1 MKVMGINFEEELNA
15 AQLAAVRYCDG
26 PSLVIAGA
34 GSGKT
39 RVLTYKIAYLIE
51 MGYEPW
57 SILALTFTNKAAKEM
72 KERIAAG
79 VGKIDASAIW
89 MGTFHSVFSK
99 ILRKEA
105 HLLGYDSNFTIY
117 DQTDS
122 RSLIKSII
130 KEMQLDDKVYKPA
143 VVGERISS
151 AKSSLI
157 MPAEYASDAGLLGDD
172 QRARIPNTR
181 YIYSSYCERC
191 KQANAMDFDD
201 LLLNTYRLFDE
212 FPEVREKYVRKFR
225 YLLVDEY
232 QDTNSLQA
240 AIVWQL
246 TKERQ
251 AVCVVG
257 DDAQSIYSF
266 RGANIGNILGFTE
279 RYKGAKIFKLEQNY
293 RSTQMIVNAANSL
306 IRRNAH
312 QIEKTVY
319 SQRAVGS
326 PLAVCSAYSDF
337 EEGEIVANKVAEL
350 RRRKGLDFCDIA
362 VLYRTNAQSR
372 IFEEAFRKR
381 SFPYRIY
388 GGLSFYQRKEIKD
401 VIAYF
406 RLICNH
412 HDEEAM
418 KRIINYPARGIGDTT
433 LQKVKQAAIDNGASM
448 WDVLQNPA
456 AYDLQVNKGT
466 LAKLLGFVGL
476 IESFTAVAAEKNA
489 SEVASVVVSESGVWG
504 DIFRDSSV
512 EGKAR
517 QENLQEL
524 VDGIK
529 EFVDMRLEEGNEY
542 NRLPDFL
549 AEVSLMS
556 DQDAG
561 DEAGDNH
568 ITLMTIH
575 SAKGLEFKAV
585 FVVGLEEELF
595 PNQCA
600 LVSPREMEEERRLFY
615 VAITRAQDYCILTH
629 SKTRYHYGTT
639 EYHEPSRFIDEIDE
653 GCLSRSGNIATTQAQ
668 QRSGMFAAANR
679 RGNMFAGQQRAAAD
693 GGSLFGGSRFPTP
706 QQPATRVVDASSMG
720 HPRLQRLSDVERDY
734 SAPKSNHAAVSPGAI
749 VQHDRFGVGMVQSV
763 EGAGENA
770 KAVINFKNAG
780 TKTLLLKFAKLK
792 TIG

>member
-1 MKVMGINFEEELNA
+1 MGINFEEELNA

-39 RVLTYKIAYLIE
+39 RVLTYKIAYLLE

-117 DQTDS
+117 DQADS

-151 AKSSLI
+151 AKSNLI
-157 MPAEYASDAGLLGDD
+157 LPAEYASDAGLLGDD

-201 LLLNTYRLFDE
+201 LLLNTYRLFEE

-232 QDTNSLQA
+232 QDTNFLQA

-306 IRRNAH
+306 IP
-312 QIEKTVY
+312 I
-319 SQRAVGS
+319 
-326 PLAVCSAYSDF
+326 
-337 EEGEIVANKVAEL
+337 L
-350 RRRKGLDFCDIA
+350 RRARLSPIRLPNCAAARGSTSAILPCSTAPTRSRVFLRRPSANAPSLTAYMA
-362 VLYRTNAQSR
+362 VFRSTNA
-372 IFEEAFRKR
+372 
-381 SFPYRIY
+381 
-388 GGLSFYQRKEIKD
+388 
-401 VIAYF
+401 
-406 RLICNH
+406 
-412 HDEEAM
+412 
-418 KRIINYPARGIGDTT
+418 
-433 LQKVKQAAIDNGASM
+433 
-448 WDVLQNPA
+448 
-456 AYDLQVNKGT
+456 
-466 LAKLLGFVGL
+466 
-476 IESFTAVAAEKNA
+476 
-489 SEVASVVVSESGVWG
+489 
-504 DIFRDSSV
+504 
-512 EGKAR
+512 
-517 QENLQEL
+517 
-524 VDGIK
+524 
-529 EFVDMRLEEGNEY
+529 
-542 NRLPDFL
+542 
-549 AEVSLMS
+549 
-556 DQDAG
+556 
-561 DEAGDNH
+561 
-568 ITLMTIH
+568 
-575 SAKGLEFKAV
+575 
-585 FVVGLEEELF
+585 
-595 PNQCA
+595 
-600 LVSPREMEEERRLFY
+600 RR
-615 VAITRAQDYCILTH
+615 
-629 SKTRYHYGTT
+629 
-639 EYHEPSRFIDEIDE
+639 
-653 GCLSRSGNIATTQAQ
+653 
-668 QRSGMFAAANR
+668 
-679 RGNMFAGQQRAAAD
+679 
-693 GGSLFGGSRFPTP
+693 
-706 QQPATRVVDASSMG
+706 
-720 HPRLQRLSDVERDY
+720 
-734 SAPKSNHAAVSPGAI
+734 
-749 VQHDRFGVGMVQSV
+749 
-763 EGAGENA
+763 
-770 KAVINFKNAG
+770 
-780 TKTLLLKFAKLK
+780 
-792 TIG
+792 

>member
-1 MKVMGINFEEELNA
+1 MGINFEEELNA

-39 RVLTYKIAYLIE
+39 RVLTYKIAYLLE

-117 DQTDS
+117 DQADS

-337 EEGEIVANKVAEL
+337 EEGEIVANKVTEL

-466 LAKLLGFVGL
+466 LVKLMGFVAL

-561 DEAGDNH
+561 DEAGENH

-679 RGNMFAGQQRAAAD
+679 RGNMFAGQQRAAAV
-693 GGSLFGGSRFPTP
+693 GGSRFGGSRFPTP
-706 QQPATRVVDASSMG
+706 QQPTTRVVDASSMG

-734 SAPKSNHAAVSPGAI
+734 SAPKSNHTPVSPGAI

>member
-1 MKVMGINFEEELNA
+1 MGINFDEELNA

-39 RVLTYKIAYLIE
+39 RVLTYKISYLLE

-72 KERIAAG
+72 KERIAVN
-79 VGKIDASAIW
+79 VGALDASVIW

-117 DQTDS
+117 DQADS

-130 KEMQLDDKVYKPA
+130 KEMQLDDKIYKPA

-157 MPAEYASDAGLLGDD
+157 TPDEYSANSGLLSDD

-201 LLLNTYRLFDE
+201 LLLNTYRLFEE
-212 FPEVREKYVRKFR
+212 FPEVREKYARKFR

-279 RYKGAKIFKLEQNY
+279 RYKNARIFKLEQNY

-306 IRRNAH
+306 IRKNAH

-319 SQRAVGS
+319 SERAEGA

-337 EEGEIVANKVAEL
+337 EEGEIVANKIVEL
-350 RRRKGLDFCDIA
+350 RRRRGLDFCDIA
-362 VLYRTNAQSR
+362 ILYRTNAQSR

-406 RLICNH
+406 RLICNP

-433 LQKVKQAAIDNGASM
+433 LNKVKQAAIDGGVSM
-448 WDVLQNPA
+448 WDVLQDPA
-456 AYDLQVNKGT
+456 EHGVQVNKGT
-466 LAKLLGFVGL
+466 LAKLMGFVRL
-476 IESFTAVAAEKNA
+476 IEGFAVVAAEKNA
-489 SEVASVVVSESGVWG
+489 SEVASVVVKESGVWG
-504 DIFRDSSV
+504 DVFRDNSV

-524 VDGIK
+524 VDGMR
-529 EFVDMRLEEGNEY
+529 EFVDIRLEEGNEY

-556 DQDAG
+556 DQDVN
-561 DEAGDNH
+561 DEDGDNH
-568 ITLMTIH
+568 IKLMTIH

-600 LVSPREMEEERRLFY
+600 QVSPREMEEERRLFY

-653 GCLSRSGNIATTQAQ
+653 RYLSRGGDLTDRPSP
-668 QRSGMFAAANR
+668 QRGGMFASTNR
-679 RGNMFAGQQRAAAD
+679 RVSMFTGQQTSAN
-693 GGSLFGGSRFPTP
+693 SLFGGGCFLAPGQSVN
-706 QQPATRVVDASSMG
+706 RVADSSIIRNNM
-720 HPRLQRLSDVERDY
+720 RLQRLSDVERDF
-734 SAPKSNHAAVSPGAI
+734 SASKSSHVVVSPGAV

>member
-1 MKVMGINFEEELNA
+1 MGINFEEELNA

-39 RVLTYKIAYLIE
+39 RVLTYKIAYLLEI
-51 MGYEPW
+51 GYEPW

-117 DQTDS
+117 DQADS

-337 EEGEIVANKVAEL
+337 EEGEIVANKVTEL

-466 LAKLLGFVGL
+466 LVKLMGFVAL

-561 DEAGDNH
+561 DEAGENH

-706 QQPATRVVDASSMG
+706 QQPTTRVVDASSMG

-734 SAPKSNHAAVSPGAI
+734 SAPKSNHTPVSPGAI